1 MKIGGLQKTSL
12 LDYPDKISA
21 IIWTVGCN
29 LRCPFCYNTQLVNG
43 DIEPIPEEEILRF
56 LEKRVGKLEAV
67 VITGGE
73 PLLQEDLP
81 DFIVK
86 IKQLGYLVKI
96 DTNGTLPDKLK
107 SLLREKL
114 VDYVSMDIKAPKHKY
129 ELLTGKPVDTTRI
142 DTSISIIKELAIDY
156 EFKTTIIPTLLNKED
171 ILEIASWI
179 KGAKRYYIQQFKN
192 DTPLISMKLRDLKPY
207 PRGYLEEIREEIKS
221 FFQLCDIRGI

>member
-12 LDYPDKISA
+12 LDYPDRISA
-21 IIWTVGCN
+21 IVWTVGCN
-29 LRCPFCYNTQLVNG
+29 LRCPFCYNTQLVKEETP
-43 DIEPIPEEEILRF
+43 IIPEEEVLGF

-73 PLLQEDLP
+73 PLLQSDLTS
-81 DFIVK
+81 FIGR
-86 IKQLGYLVKI
+86 IKKLGYLVKI
-96 DTNGTLPDKLK
+96 DTNGTLPDKLEY
-107 SLLREKL
+107 LLREEL

-129 ELLTGKPVDTTRI
+129 ELLTGRPVDTTRI
-142 DTSISIIKELAIDY
+142 DASISIIKELATDY
-156 EFKTTIIPTLLNKED
+156 EFKTTVIPTLLNKED

-207 PRGYLEEIREEIKS
+207 PRGYLEEIQEEIKP